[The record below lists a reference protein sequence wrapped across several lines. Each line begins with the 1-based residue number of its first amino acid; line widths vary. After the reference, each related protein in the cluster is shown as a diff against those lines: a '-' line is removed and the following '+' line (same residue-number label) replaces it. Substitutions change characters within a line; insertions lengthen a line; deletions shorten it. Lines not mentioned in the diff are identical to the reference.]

1 MRTKTPIFECTLN
14 PIILLKHNG
23 KLTLQKTEIILING
37 QKIDD
42 KIRVPLDP
50 NIKLL
55 LDDFITLPRLPKS
68 IFISYIY
75 IILGGGGNTYICYDA
90 ISVKDGQDN
99 KETLTPA
106 LFVKNTKINSFI
118 NKDLKKIFKI
128 IKCRS
133 TQLSESCHVHLDLKK
148 ILEHQLNQ
156 LLQSGHVH
164 LNVDFEKIDLNYK
177 DNGKQGYK
185 FIIHQKIKFF
195 RYPWGEGIKVFPVPK
210 LPKPGNAPKHGQT
223 FGIDGDGCN
232 EIWDSIEKLNSIL
245 RIPGNKK
252 VFIQGEPGSGKEVF
266 AHAIHYGSASS
277 KPNNFVIR
285 AVAGADTQELRKLL
299 FGRTVDGVSL
309 PGLIKKANGGTLFLD
324 EFDKINKDFYP
335 ELLRVLEAEEYVS
348 VDGKEILKV
357 GKVNWIFAG
366 AFMGTAV
373 SNAKSDLPQDFW
385 SRLTSYIMI
394 ENPIQF
400 QLLKDKDSPSQSE
413 DYIISKDFFCK
424 PRKRY
429 SKYSYAQIV
438 FLYFFLQEAVEKGR
452 GVDNITTDNE
462 GDFRSGIIRILF
474 IECYFGL
481 LQPSWQLLKFADDF
495 NKKINGGIYLNPI
508 DSLLK
513 PNRKKDLLDSVRSI
527 RQAAKVAFS
536 KCYYSALKAENPANF
551 WDKQKDD
558 RDKALEEAVKS
569 VKNARKSEKN

>member
-23 KLTLQKTEIILING
+23 KLTLQNTEIILING

-118 NKDLKKIFKI
+118 NKDLKKIFNI
-128 IKCRS
+128 IK
-133 TQLSESCHVHLDLKK
+133 
-148 ILEHQLNQ
+148 HQLNQ

-177 DNGKQGYK
+177 DNGKQGNK

-195 RYPWGEGIKVFPVPK
+195 RYPWGEVIKVLPMPK
-210 LPKPGNAPKHGQT
+210 LPEPGNGPKHGQL
-223 FGIDGDGCN
+223 FGIDNDGCN
-232 EIWDSIEKLNSIL
+232 KIWKSIEKLNTIL
-245 RIPGNKK
+245 RTPDNKK
-252 VFIQGEPGSGKEVF
+252 VFIEGEPGSGKEVF
-266 AHAIHYGSASS
+266 ANAIHYGSVLS
-277 KPNNFVIR
+277 KPNNFVVR
-285 AVAGADTQELRKLL
+285 VVAGANVQELRELL
-299 FGRTVDGVSL
+299 FGREVDGVSF
-309 PGLIKKANGGTLFLD
+309 PGLIEKADGGTLFLD

-348 VDGKEILKV
+348 VGGKEILKV
-357 GKVNWIFAG
+357 GDVNWIFAG

-394 ENPIQF
+394 ENPIKF
-400 QLLKDKDSPSQSE
+400 QLKKDAKKNGTP
-413 DYIISKDFFCK
+413 
-424 PRKRY
+424 

-438 FLYFFLQEAVEKGR
+438 FLYFFLQEAVEKGQ

-474 IECYFGL
+474 IECHFGL
-481 LQPSWQLLKFADDF
+481 LQPSWQLLKFADNF

-536 KCYYSALKAENPANF
+536 KCYYSALKKEDPADF
-551 WDKQKDD
+551 WKETNKKDQD
-558 RDKALEEAVKS
+558 TALNEAVASIKI
-569 VKNARKSEKN
+569 ARKN